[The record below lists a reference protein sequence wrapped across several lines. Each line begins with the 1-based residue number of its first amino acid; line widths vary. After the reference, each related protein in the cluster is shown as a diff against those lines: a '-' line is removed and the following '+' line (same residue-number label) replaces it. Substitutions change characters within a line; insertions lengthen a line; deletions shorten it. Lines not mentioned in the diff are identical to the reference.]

1 MPAQNGVV
9 RFGSFE
15 ADLCAGELR
24 RNGIRLK
31 LQSQPFRVLTL
42 LLQRP
47 GQILTREELQQEL
60 WPSGTFVD
68 YEQGLATAVNKVR
81 DALGDSSANPRFIET
96 LPRQGYRFI
105 APVTTVRRKSPG
117 LPLPVRSPGGSRRI
131 RIYVIA
137 AVAALASLVLAGRLL
152 HQPYPR
158 GIESVAVLP
167 LHNLSGDPAQEYFSD
182 GMTDELIADLGKI
195 SRVRVIS
202 SSSAARYKGT
212 RKAVSEI
219 ARELGA
225 DAVIEGTVLRS
236 GKRVRI
242 TAQLIGA
249 DKEKRMWAQSFER
262 DLDDVLAL
270 QDDVARAI
278 ASQVR
283 AKLPANDAARPVKP
297 GMVDPRA
304 HDLYLQGRYY
314 WRQRTREGEQAGL
327 EYFLQ
332 AVAQDPDYAHAYAG
346 IADSYLVLG
355 AHGRL
360 PPAEAFPKARE
371 AARMALHLDDNLA
384 EAHTSLGWIK
394 AFVDWDW
401 PGGDRE
407 FRRAVDLQPNYP
419 TAHHWYSHY
428 LAAVGL
434 LDDSLTEIRKAHQLD
449 PFEVNIDS
457 WLGTIL
463 YDVGRY
469 DEAIAQRQKMI
480 ELYPHT
486 APVQLNEIS
495 TILGKQGKLNAAVES
510 QSKSQTLSDD
520 PRFAETLRQA
530 YASSGYN
537 GYLKKRIEH
546 MISTSAR
553 GSEPARSLAELHAT
567 LGDNNAALRWL
578 ERAVDQRDIWLYL
591 KADPAYDNIR
601 SDPRFQSLVRRMH
614 LNP

>member
-1 MPAQNGVV
+1 
-9 RFGSFE
+9 
-15 ADLCAGELR
+15 
-24 RNGIRLK
+24 
-31 LQSQPFRVLTL
+31 
-42 LLQRP
+42 
-47 GQILTREELQQEL
+47 
-60 WPSGTFVD
+60 
-68 YEQGLATAVNKVR
+68 
-81 DALGDSSANPRFIET
+81 
-96 LPRQGYRFI
+96 
-105 APVTTVRRKSPG
+105 
-117 LPLPVRSPGGSRRI
+117 
-131 RIYVIA
+131 
-137 AVAALASLVLAGRLL
+137 
-152 HQPYPR
+152 
-158 GIESVAVLP
+158 VLP
-167 LHNLSGDPAQEYFSD
+167 LDNLSGDPAQEYFAD

-195 SRVRVIS
+195 SQVRVIS

-225 DAVIEGTVLRS
+225 DAVVEGTVLRS

-242 TAQLIGA
+242 TAQLIDA
-249 DKEKRMWAQSFER
+249 DKEKHLWAQSFER

-278 ASQVR
+278 AGQVR
-283 AKLPANDAARPVKP
+283 AKLPANDAARPAKV
-297 GMVDPRA
+297 GRVDPRA
-304 HDLYLQGRYY
+304 HNLYLQGRYC

-332 AVAQDPDYAHAYAG
+332 AVAQDPNYGHAYAG

-360 PPAEAFPKARE
+360 PPAEAYPKARE
-371 AARMALHLDDNLA
+371 AARMALHIDDNLA

-401 PGGDRE
+401 PGSDRE

-434 LDDSLTEIRKAHQLD
+434 LDDSLAEIRKAHQLD

-463 YDVGRY
+463 YDAGRY
-469 DEAIAQRQKMI
+469 DEAIAQHQKTI

-486 APVQLNEIS
+486 APVQLDEIS

-520 PRFAETLRQA
+520 PKFAETLRQA

-553 GSEPARSLAELHAT
+553 GSEPASSLAQLYAT
-567 LGDNNAALRWL
+567 LGDKDAALHWL
-578 ERAVDQRDIWLYL
+578 ERAVEQRDVWLYL

>member
-1 MPAQNGVV
+1 MPAQNWVV

-15 ADLCAGELR
+15 ADICAGELR
-24 RNGIRLK
+24 RNGVRLK
-31 LQSQPFRVLTL
+31 LQSQPFRVLAL

-81 DALGDSSANPRFIET
+81 DALGESSANPRFIET
-96 LPRQGYRFI
+96 VPRQGYRFI
-105 APVTTVRRKSPG
+105 APVTTVLRESPG
-117 LPLPVRSPGGSRRI
+117 LPLPVRSPGRRI
-131 RIYVIA
+131 RIYIIA
-137 AVAALASLVLAGRLL
+137 AVTALASVALVGWLL
-152 HQPYPR
+152 HKPYPR
-158 GIESVAVLP
+158 HIESLAVLP
-167 LHNLSGDPAQEYFSD
+167 LDNLSGDPAQEYFAD
-182 GMTDELIADLGKI
+182 GMTDELITNLGKI
-195 SRVRVIS
+195 SQVRVIS
-202 SSSAARYKGT
+202 SGSAARYKGT

-242 TAQLIGA
+242 TAQLIDA
-249 DKEKRMWAQSFER
+249 DKEKHLWAQSFER

-270 QDDVARAI
+270 QDDMARAI
-278 ASQVR
+278 AGQVR
-283 AKLPANDAARPVKP
+283 AKLLANDPARPVRA

-304 HDLYLQGRYY
+304 HDLYLQGRYC

-327 EYFLQ
+327 EYFVQ
-332 AVAQDPDYAHAYAG
+332 AVAQDPNYAHAYAG

-371 AARMALHLDDNLA
+371 AARMALQIDDNLA
-384 EAHTSLGWIK
+384 EAHTSLGWIE

-401 PGGDRE
+401 PGSDRE

-428 LAAVGL
+428 LAAVGQ
-434 LDDSLTEIRKAHQLD
+434 LDDSLAEIRRAHQLD
-449 PFEVNIDS
+449 PFEVNIDV

-463 YDVGRY
+463 YDLGCY
-469 DEAIAQRQKMI
+469 DEAIAQHQKTI

-486 APVQLNEIS
+486 AAAQLNEIS
-495 TILGKQGKLNAAVES
+495 TILGRQGKLNAAVES
-510 QSKSQTLSDD
+510 KRKSQTLSDD
-520 PRFAETLRQA
+520 PRFAETLWQA
-530 YASSGYN
+530 YTSSGYN

-546 MISTSAR
+546 TISTSAR
-553 GSEPARSLAELHAT
+553 GSEPASSLAQLYAT
-567 LGDNNAALRWL
+567 LGDKDAALRWL
-578 ERAVDQRDIWLYL
+578 ERAVEQRDVWLYL

>member
-1 MPAQNGVV
+1 
-9 RFGSFE
+9 
-15 ADLCAGELR
+15 
-24 RNGIRLK
+24 LK
-31 LQSQPFRVLTL
+31 LQSQPFRVLAL

-81 DALGDSSANPRFIET
+81 DALGESSANPRFIET
-96 LPRQGYRFI
+96 VPRQGYRFI
-105 APVTTVRRKSPG
+105 APVTTVLRESPG
-117 LPLPVRSPGGSRRI
+117 LPLPVRSPGRRI
-131 RIYVIA
+131 RIYIIA
-137 AVAALASLVLAGRLL
+137 AVTALASVALVGWLL
-152 HQPYPR
+152 HKPYPR
-158 GIESVAVLP
+158 HIESLAVLP
-167 LHNLSGDPAQEYFSD
+167 LDNLSGDPAQEYFAD
-182 GMTDELIADLGKI
+182 GMTDELITNLGKI
-195 SRVRVIS
+195 SQVRVIS
-202 SSSAARYKGT
+202 SGSAARYKGT

-242 TAQLIGA
+242 TAQLIDA
-249 DKEKRMWAQSFER
+249 DKEKHLWAQSFER

-270 QDDVARAI
+270 QDDMARAI
-278 ASQVR
+278 AGQVR
-283 AKLPANDAARPVKP
+283 AKLLANDPARPVRA

-304 HDLYLQGRYY
+304 HDLYLQGRYC

-327 EYFLQ
+327 EYFVQ
-332 AVAQDPDYAHAYAG
+332 AVAQDPNYAHAYAG

-371 AARMALHLDDNLA
+371 AARMALQIDDNLA
-384 EAHTSLGWIK
+384 EAHTSLGWIE

-401 PGGDRE
+401 PGSDRE

-428 LAAVGL
+428 LAAVGQ
-434 LDDSLTEIRKAHQLD
+434 LDDSLAEIRRAHQLD
-449 PFEVNIDS
+449 PFEVNIDV

-463 YDVGRY
+463 YDLGCY
-469 DEAIAQRQKMI
+469 DEAIAQHQKTI

-486 APVQLNEIS
+486 AAVQLNEIS
-495 TILGKQGKLNAAVES
+495 TILGRQGKLNAAVES
-510 QSKSQTLSDD
+510 QRKSQTLSDD
-520 PRFAETLRQA
+520 PRFAETLWQA
-530 YASSGYN
+530 YTSSGYN

-546 MISTSAR
+546 TISTSAR
-553 GSEPARSLAELHAT
+553 GSEPASSLAQLYAT
-567 LGDNNAALRWL
+567 LGDKDAALRWL
-578 ERAVDQRDIWLYL
+578 ERAVEQRDVWLYL
-591 KADPAYDNIR
+591 KTDPAYDNMR

>member
-1 MPAQNGVV
+1 MPAQNGIV

-15 ADLCAGELR
+15 ADLCVGELR

-31 LQSQPFRVLTL
+31 LQSQPFRVLAL

-47 GQILTREELQQEL
+47 GQILTREELQREL
-60 WPSGTFVD
+60 WASGTFVD

-96 LPRQGYRFI
+96 VPRQGYRFI
-105 APVTTVRRKSPG
+105 ASVTTVLRESPG

-137 AVAALASLVLAGRLL
+137 AVAALASLVLVGWLL
-152 HQPYPR
+152 HKPYTR
-158 GIESVAVLP
+158 HIESLAVLP
-167 LHNLSGDPAQEYFSD
+167 LDNLSGDPAQEYFAD

-195 SRVRVIS
+195 SQVRVIS
-202 SSSAARYKGT
+202 SSSATRYKGT
-212 RKAVSEI
+212 KKAVSEI

-242 TAQLIGA
+242 TAQLIDA
-249 DKEKRMWAQSFER
+249 DKEKHLWAQSFER

-283 AKLPANDAARPVKP
+283 AKLSANDAARPVKP

-304 HDLYLQGRYY
+304 HDLYLQGRYC

-327 EYFLQ
+327 EYFIQ
-332 AVAQDPDYAHAYAG
+332 AVAQDPNYAHAYAG

-401 PGGDRE
+401 PGSDRE

-434 LDDSLTEIRKAHQLD
+434 LD
-449 PFEVNIDS
+449 IDS
-457 WLGTIL
+457 WLATIL
-463 YDVGRY
+463 YDAGRY
-469 DEAIAQRQKMI
+469 DEAIAQHQKTI

-486 APVQLNEIS
+486 APVQLDEIS
-495 TILGKQGKLNAAVES
+495 AILGKQGKLNAAVES

-520 PRFAETLRQA
+520 PKFAATLRQA

-537 GYLKKRIEH
+537 GYLKKRIEYT
-546 MISTSAR
+546 ISTSAR
-553 GSEPARSLAELHAT
+553 GSEPARSLAQLYAT
-567 LGDNNAALRWL
+567 LGDKDAALRWL
-578 ERAVDQRDIWLYL
+578 ERAVEQRDVWLYL

-601 SDPRFQSLVRRMH
+601 SDLRFQSLVRRMH

>member
-1 MPAQNGVV
+1 MEAQNGVF

-15 ADLCAGELR
+15 ADLGASELR

-31 LQSQPFRVLTL
+31 LQSQPFRVLAL

-47 GQILTREELQQEL
+47 GQVLTREELQQEL

-68 YEQGLATAVNKVR
+68 YEQGLATAVNKAR

-96 LPRQGYRFI
+96 VPRCGYRFI
-105 APVTTVRRKSPG
+105 APVTTVLRESPVPT
-117 LPLPVRSPGGSRRI
+117 LPARSPGGSRRI
-131 RIYVIA
+131 RIYVLA
-137 AVAALASLVLAGRLL
+137 AVAALASLVLAGWLL
-152 HQPYPR
+152 HKPYSR
-158 GIESVAVLP
+158 HIESLAVLP
-167 LHNLSGDPAQEYFSD
+167 LENLSGDPAQEYFAD
-182 GMTDELIADLGKI
+182 GMTDELIADLG
-195 SRVRVIS
+195 RVSQMRVIS

-212 RKAVSEI
+212 KKAVSEI

-242 TAQLIGA
+242 TARLIDA
-249 DKEKRMWAQSFER
+249 DKERNLWARSFER
-262 DLDDVLAL
+262 DQGDVLAL
-270 QDDVARAI
+270 EDDVARAI
-278 ASQVR
+278 AAEVH
-283 AKLPANDAARPVKP
+283 AKLPANDSARPGKAP
-297 GMVDPRA
+297 MLDAQA
-304 HDLYLQGRYY
+304 HDLYLQGRYC
-314 WRQRTREGEQAGL
+314 WRQRTRESEQAGL

-332 AVAQDPDYAHAYAG
+332 AESQDPNYAQAYAG

-401 PGGDRE
+401 LGSDRE
-407 FRRAVDLQPNYP
+407 FRRAIDLQPNYP

-434 LDDSLTEIRKAHQLD
+434 LDDSLAEIRKAHQLD
-449 PFEVNIDS
+449 PFEVNIDD

-463 YDVGRY
+463 YDAGRY
-469 DEAIAQRQKMI
+469 DEAIAQRQKTA

-486 APVQLNEIS
+486 APVQLDEIS

-510 QSKSQTLSDD
+510 QSKSQTLSGD
-520 PRFAETLRQA
+520 PKFAESLRQA

-546 MISTSAR
+546 VISTAAR
-553 GSEPARSLAELHAT
+553 GSEPAGSLAQLYAR
-567 LGDNNAALRWL
+567 LGDKEAALRWL
-578 ERAVDQRDIWLYL
+578 ERAVEQRDVWLYL
-591 KADPAYDNIR
+591 KADPAYDSIR
-601 SDPRFQSLVRRMH
+601 AEPRFQSLVRRMH

>member
-1 MPAQNGVV
+1 MSAQNGVF

-15 ADLCAGELR
+15 ADLGASELR

-31 LQSQPFRVLTL
+31 LQSQPFRVLAL

-68 YEQGLATAVNKVR
+68 YEQGLATAVNKAR
-81 DALGDSSANPRFIET
+81 EALGDSSANPRFIET
-96 LPRQGYRFI
+96 VPRCGYRFI
-105 APVTTVRRKSPG
+105 APVTTVLRESPEPA
-117 LPLPVRSPGGSRRI
+117 LPAHPPRGSRRI
-131 RIYVIA
+131 RIYLIA
-137 AVAALASLVLAGRLL
+137 AVAALASLVLVGWLL
-152 HQPYPR
+152 HKPYPR
-158 GIESVAVLP
+158 HIESLAVLP
-167 LHNLSGDPAQEYFSD
+167 LHNLSGDPAEEYFAD
-182 GMTDELIADLGKI
+182 GMTDELIADLGKL
-195 SRVRVIS
+195 SQVRVIS
-202 SSSAARYKGT
+202 SNSAARYKGT
-212 RKAVSEI
+212 KKAISEI

-225 DAVIEGTVLRS
+225 DAIVEGTVLRS

-242 TAQLIGA
+242 TAQLIDA
-249 DKEKRMWAQSFER
+249 DKEQHLWAQSFEC
-262 DLDDVLAL
+262 DLGDVLGL

-278 ASQVR
+278 AGQVR
-283 AKLPANDAARPVKP
+283 AKLPANDPALP
-297 GMVDPRA
+297 GKAGTVDPRA

-314 WRQRTREGEQAGL
+314 WRQRTRESEQAGL

-332 AVAQDPDYAHAYAG
+332 AVTQDPSYAYAYAG

-371 AARMALHLDDNLA
+371 AARMALHIDDNLA

-401 PGGDRE
+401 PGSDRE
-407 FRRAVDLQPNYP
+407 FRRAIDLQPNYP

-434 LDDSLTEIRKAHQLD
+434 LDDSLAEIRKAHQLD

-463 YDVGRY
+463 YDAGRY
-469 DEAIAQRQKMI
+469 DEAIAQHQKTI

-486 APVQLNEIS
+486 APVQLDEIS

-520 PRFAETLRQA
+520 PKFAETLRQA

-553 GSEPARSLAELHAT
+553 GSEPATSLAQLYAS
-567 LGDNNAALRWL
+567 LGDKDAALRWL
-578 ERAVDQRDIWLYL
+578 ERAVEQRDVWLYL

-601 SDPRFQSLVRRMH
+601 SNPRFQTLVRRMN
-614 LNP
+614 LNL

>member
-15 ADLCAGELR
+15 ADLDASELR

-31 LQSQPFRVLTL
+31 LQSQPFRVLAL
-42 LLQRP
+42 LLLRP

-68 YEQGLATAVNKVR
+68 YEQGLATAVNKAR
-81 DALGDSSANPRFIET
+81 DALGDSSANPMFIET
-96 LPRQGYRFI
+96 VPRCGYRFI
-105 APVTTVRRKSPG
+105 APVTTVLRESPG
-117 LPLPVRSPGGSRRI
+117 PALPAHSPGGSRRV
-131 RIYVIA
+131 RILVIA
-137 AVAALASLVLAGRLL
+137 AVAALASVVLAGWLL
-152 HQPYPR
+152 HKPYTR
-158 GIESVAVLP
+158 HIESLAVLP
-167 LHNLSGDPAQEYFSD
+167 LDNLSGDPAQQYFAD
-182 GMTDELIADLGKI
+182 GMTDELITDLGRI
-195 SRVRVIS
+195 PQMRVIS
-202 SSSAARYKGT
+202 SNSAARYKGT
-212 RKAVSEI
+212 KKAISEV

-225 DAVIEGTVLRS
+225 DAVVEGTVLRS
-236 GKRVRI
+236 SKRVRV
-242 TAQLIGA
+242 TARLIDA
-249 DKEKRMWAQSFER
+249 ENEKPLWAETFER

-270 QDDVARAI
+270 QHDVVRAI
-278 ASQVR
+278 SGQVR
-283 AKLPANDAARPVKP
+283 AKLPANDPARPGKA
-297 GMVDPRA
+297 GIVDLRA
-304 HDLYLQGRYY
+304 HELYLQGRFY
-314 WRQRTREGEQAGL
+314 WRQRTRESEQAGL

-332 AVAQDPDYAHAYAG
+332 AVTQDPNYAHAYAG

-355 AHGRL
+355 AHGRMA
-360 PPAEAFPKARE
+360 PTEAFPKSRE
-371 AARMALHLDDNLA
+371 AARMALRIDDNLA

-401 PGGDRE
+401 PGSERE
-407 FRRAVDLQPNYP
+407 FRRAIDLQPNYP

-434 LDDSLTEIRKAHQLD
+434 LDDSLAEIRKAHQLD
-449 PFEVNIDS
+449 PFEVNIDD

-463 YDVGRY
+463 YEVGRY

-486 APVQLNEIS
+486 APAQFNEIS
-495 TILGKQGKLNAAVES
+495 TILGKQGKLNAAVER
-510 QSKSQTLSDD
+510 QSKSHTLSGD
-520 PRFAETLRQA
+520 PEFAETLQQV
-530 YASSGYN
+530 YASAGYN

-546 MISTSAR
+546 MISASTR
-553 GSEPARSLAELHAT
+553 GSEPAASLAQLYAS
-567 LGDNNAALRWL
+567 LGDKDVALRWL
-578 ERAVDQRDIWLYL
+578 ERAVEQRDVWLYL

>member
-1 MPAQNGVV
+1 MPAQTGVV

-31 LQSQPFRVLTL
+31 LQSQPFRVLAL

-47 GQILTREELQQEL
+47 GQVLTREELQQEL

-68 YEQGLATAVNKVR
+68 FEQGLATAVNKAR

-96 LPRQGYRFI
+96 VPRCGYRFI
-105 APVTTVRRKSPG
+105 APVTTVLRESPG
-117 LPLPVRSPGGSRRI
+117 LALAVRPPGGSRRI
-131 RIYVIA
+131 RIYGIA
-137 AVAALASLVLAGRLL
+137 AVAALASLVLVGWLL
-152 HQPYPR
+152 LKPHQR
-158 GIESVAVLP
+158 HIESLAVLP
-167 LHNLSGDPAQEYFSD
+167 LDNLSGDPAEEYFAD
-182 GMTDELIADLGKI
+182 GMTDELTTDLGKI
-195 SRVRVIS
+195 SQVRVIS
-202 SSSAARYKGT
+202 TGSAARYKGT
-212 RKAVSEI
+212 RKTVSEI

-242 TAQLIGA
+242 NAQLIDA
-249 DKEKRMWAQSFER
+249 DKEQHLWAQSFER
-262 DLDDVLAL
+262 DLGDVLAL
-270 QDDVARAI
+270 QHDVVRAI
-278 ASQVR
+278 AGQVR
-283 AKLPANDAARPVKP
+283 AKLPANDPARPGRV

-304 HDLYLQGRYY
+304 HDLYLQGRYC
-314 WRQRTREGEQAGL
+314 WRQRTRESEQAGL
-327 EYFLQ
+327 EYFFQ
-332 AVAQDPDYAHAYAG
+332 AVSQDPNYAHAYAG

-371 AARMALHLDDNLA
+371 AARMALHIDDDLA
-384 EAHTSLGWIK
+384 EAHTALGWIN

-401 PGGDRE
+401 PGSDRE
-407 FRRAVDLQPNYP
+407 FRRAIDLQPNYP

-434 LDDSLTEIRKAHQLD
+434 LDDSLAEIRKAHQMD
-449 PFEVNIDS
+449 PFEVNIDV

-463 YDVGRY
+463 YDAGRY
-469 DEAIAQRQKMI
+469 DEAIAQHQKTI

-486 APVQLNEIS
+486 APAELNEIS
-495 TILGKQGKLNAAVES
+495 MILGKQGKPNAAVES

-520 PRFAETLRQA
+520 PKFAETLRQA
-530 YASSGYN
+530 YASSGYS

-546 MISTSAR
+546 MISTSTR
-553 GSEPARSLAELHAT
+553 GSEPARSLAQLYAT
-567 LGDNNAALRWL
+567 LGDKDAALRWL
-578 ERAVDQRDIWLYL
+578 ERAVEQRDVWLYL
-591 KADPAYDNIR
+591 KADPAYDSIR

>member
-1 MPAQNGVV
+1 
-9 RFGSFE
+9 
-15 ADLCAGELR
+15 
-24 RNGIRLK
+24 
-31 LQSQPFRVLTL
+31 
-42 LLQRP
+42 
-47 GQILTREELQQEL
+47 
-60 WPSGTFVD
+60 
-68 YEQGLATAVNKVR
+68 
-81 DALGDSSANPRFIET
+81 
-96 LPRQGYRFI
+96 
-105 APVTTVRRKSPG
+105 
-117 LPLPVRSPGGSRRI
+117 LPVRSPGGSRRI
-131 RIYVIA
+131 RIYAIA
-137 AVAALASLVLAGRLL
+137 AVAALASLVLVRWPL
-152 HQPYPR
+152 HKLYPR
-158 GIESVAVLP
+158 HIESLAVLP
-167 LHNLSGDPAQEYFSD
+167 LYNLSGDPAQEYFAD
-182 GMTDELIADLGKI
+182 GVTDELIADLGRI
-195 SRVRVIS
+195 SQVRVIS
-202 SSSAARYKGT
+202 SNSAARYKGT

-242 TAQLIGA
+242 TAQLIDA
-249 DKEKRMWAQSFER
+249 DKGQHLWAQSFER
-262 DLDDVLAL
+262 DLGDVLAL

-278 ASQVR
+278 AGQVR
-283 AKLPANDAARPVKP
+283 AKLPANDAARPGKA

-304 HDLYLQGRYY
+304 HDLYLQGRYC

-332 AVAQDPDYAHAYAG
+332 AVAQDPNYAHAYAG

-371 AARMALHLDDNLA
+371 AARMALHIDDNLA

-401 PGGDRE
+401 PGSDRE
-407 FRRAVDLQPNYP
+407 FRRAVDLQPSYP

-434 LDDSLTEIRKAHQLD
+434 LEDSLAEIRKAHRLD
-449 PFEVNIDS
+449 PFEVNIDV

-463 YDVGRY
+463 YDAGRY
-469 DEAIAQRQKMI
+469 DESIAQHQKTI

-486 APVQLNEIS
+486 ALVQLNEIS

-520 PRFAETLRQA
+520 PKFAETLRQA

-553 GSEPARSLAELHAT
+553 GSEPARSLAQLYAT
-567 LGDNNAALRWL
+567 LGDKDGALRWL
-578 ERAVDQRDIWLYL
+578 ERAVEQRDVWLYL

>member
-1 MPAQNGVV
+1 MPAQNWVV

-15 ADLCAGELR
+15 ADICAGELR
-24 RNGIRLK
+24 RNGVRLK
-31 LQSQPFRVLTL
+31 LQSQPFRVLAL

-81 DALGDSSANPRFIET
+81 DALGESSANPRFIET
-96 LPRQGYRFI
+96 VPRQGYRFI
-105 APVTTVRRKSPG
+105 APVTTVLRESPG
-117 LPLPVRSPGGSRRI
+117 LPLPVRSPGRRI
-131 RIYVIA
+131 RIYIIA
-137 AVAALASLVLAGRLL
+137 AVTALASVALVGWLL
-152 HQPYPR
+152 HKPYPR
-158 GIESVAVLP
+158 HIESLAVLP
-167 LHNLSGDPAQEYFSD
+167 LDNLSGDPAQEYFAD
-182 GMTDELIADLGKI
+182 GMTDELITNLGKI
-195 SRVRVIS
+195 SQVRVIS
-202 SSSAARYKGT
+202 SGSAARYKGT

-242 TAQLIGA
+242 TAQLIDA
-249 DKEKRMWAQSFER
+249 DKEKHLWAQSFER

-270 QDDVARAI
+270 QDDMARAI
-278 ASQVR
+278 AGQVR
-283 AKLPANDAARPVKP
+283 AKLLANDPARPVRA

-304 HDLYLQGRYY
+304 HDLYLQGRYC

-327 EYFLQ
+327 EYFVQ
-332 AVAQDPDYAHAYAG
+332 AVAQDPNYAHAYAG

-371 AARMALHLDDNLA
+371 AARMALQIDDNLA
-384 EAHTSLGWIK
+384 EAHTSLGWIE

-401 PGGDRE
+401 PGSDRE

-428 LAAVGL
+428 LAAVGQ
-434 LDDSLTEIRKAHQLD
+434 LDDSLAEIRRAHQLD
-449 PFEVNIDS
+449 PFEVNIDV

-463 YDVGRY
+463 YDLGCY
-469 DEAIAQRQKMI
+469 DEAIAQHQKTI

-486 APVQLNEIS
+486 AAAQLNEIS
-495 TILGKQGKLNAAVES
+495 TILGRQGKLNAAVES
-510 QSKSQTLSDD
+510 QRKSQTLSDD
-520 PRFAETLRQA
+520 PRFAETLWQA
-530 YASSGYN
+530 YTSSGYN

-546 MISTSAR
+546 TISTSAR
-553 GSEPARSLAELHAT
+553 GSEPASSLAQLYAT
-567 LGDNNAALRWL
+567 LGDKDAALRWL
-578 ERAVDQRDIWLYL
+578 ERAVEQRDVWLYL

>member
-1 MPAQNGVV
+1 MPAQNWVV

-15 ADLCAGELR
+15 ADICAGELR
-24 RNGIRLK
+24 RNGVRLK
-31 LQSQPFRVLTL
+31 LQSQPFRVLAL

-81 DALGDSSANPRFIET
+81 DALGESSANPRFIET
-96 LPRQGYRFI
+96 VPRQGYRFI
-105 APVTTVRRKSPG
+105 APVTTVLRESPG
-117 LPLPVRSPGGSRRI
+117 LPLPVRSPGRRI
-131 RIYVIA
+131 RIYIIA
-137 AVAALASLVLAGRLL
+137 AVTALASVALVGWLL
-152 HQPYPR
+152 HKPYPR
-158 GIESVAVLP
+158 HIESLAVLP
-167 LHNLSGDPAQEYFSD
+167 LDNLSGDPAQEYFAD
-182 GMTDELIADLGKI
+182 GMTDELITNLGKI
-195 SRVRVIS
+195 SQVRVIS
-202 SSSAARYKGT
+202 SGSAARYKGT

-242 TAQLIGA
+242 TAQLIDA
-249 DKEKRMWAQSFER
+249 DKEKHLWAQSFER

-270 QDDVARAI
+270 QDDMARAI
-278 ASQVR
+278 AGQVR
-283 AKLPANDAARPVKP
+283 AKLLANDPARPVRA

-304 HDLYLQGRYY
+304 HDLYLQGRYC

-327 EYFLQ
+327 EYFVQ
-332 AVAQDPDYAHAYAG
+332 AVAQDPNYAYAYAG

-371 AARMALHLDDNLA
+371 AARMALQIDDNLA
-384 EAHTSLGWIK
+384 EAHTSLGWIE

-401 PGGDRE
+401 PGSDRE

-428 LAAVGL
+428 LAAVGQ
-434 LDDSLTEIRKAHQLD
+434 LDDSLAEIRRAHQLD
-449 PFEVNIDS
+449 PFEVNIDV

-463 YDVGRY
+463 YDLGCY
-469 DEAIAQRQKMI
+469 DEAIAQHQKTI

-486 APVQLNEIS
+486 AAAQLNEIS
-495 TILGKQGKLNAAVES
+495 TILGRQGKLNAAVES
-510 QSKSQTLSDD
+510 QRKSQTLSDD
-520 PRFAETLRQA
+520 PRFAETLWQA
-530 YASSGYN
+530 YTSSGYN

-546 MISTSAR
+546 TISTSAR
-553 GSEPARSLAELHAT
+553 GSEPASSLAQLYAT
-567 LGDNNAALRWL
+567 LGDKDAALRWL
-578 ERAVDQRDIWLYL
+578 ERAVEQRDVWLYL
-591 KADPAYDNIR
+591 KTDPAYDNIR

>member
-1 MPAQNGVV
+1 MPAQNWVV

-15 ADLCAGELR
+15 ADICAGELR
-24 RNGIRLK
+24 RNGVRLK
-31 LQSQPFRVLTL
+31 LQSQPFRVLAL

-81 DALGDSSANPRFIET
+81 DALGESSANPRFIET
-96 LPRQGYRFI
+96 VPRQGYRFI
-105 APVTTVRRKSPG
+105 APVTTVLRESPG
-117 LPLPVRSPGGSRRI
+117 LPLPVRSPGRRI
-131 RIYVIA
+131 RIYIIA
-137 AVAALASLVLAGRLL
+137 AVTALASVALVGWLL
-152 HQPYPR
+152 HKPYPR
-158 GIESVAVLP
+158 HIESLAVLP
-167 LHNLSGDPAQEYFSD
+167 LDNLSGDPAQEYFAD
-182 GMTDELIADLGKI
+182 GMTDELITNLGKI
-195 SRVRVIS
+195 SQVRVIS
-202 SSSAARYKGT
+202 SGSAARYKGT

-242 TAQLIGA
+242 TAQLIDA
-249 DKEKRMWAQSFER
+249 DKEKHLWAQSFER

-270 QDDVARAI
+270 QDDMARAI
-278 ASQVR
+278 AGQVR
-283 AKLPANDAARPVKP
+283 AKLLANDPARPVRA

-304 HDLYLQGRYY
+304 HDLYLQGRYC

-327 EYFLQ
+327 EYFVQ
-332 AVAQDPDYAHAYAG
+332 AVAQDPNYAHAYAG

-371 AARMALHLDDNLA
+371 AARMALQIDDNLA
-384 EAHTSLGWIK
+384 EAHTSLGWIE

-401 PGGDRE
+401 PGSDRE

-428 LAAVGL
+428 LAAVGQ
-434 LDDSLTEIRKAHQLD
+434 LDDSLAEIRRAHQLD
-449 PFEVNIDS
+449 PFEVNIDV

-463 YDVGRY
+463 YDLGCY
-469 DEAIAQRQKMI
+469 DEAIAQHQKTI

-486 APVQLNEIS
+486 AAAQLNEIS
-495 TILGKQGKLNAAVES
+495 TILGRQGKLNAAVES
-510 QSKSQTLSDD
+510 QRKSQTLSDD
-520 PRFAETLRQA
+520 PRFAETLWQA
-530 YASSGYN
+530 YTSSGYN

-546 MISTSAR
+546 TISTSAR
-553 GSEPARSLAELHAT
+553 GSEPASSLAQLYAT
-567 LGDNNAALRWL
+567 LGDKDAALRWL
-578 ERAVDQRDIWLYL
+578 ERAVEQRDVWLYL
-591 KADPAYDNIR
+591 KTDPAYDNIR